1 MRLDEVP
8 PLERPRSEVPSL
20 GMIRR
25 AIDELLRLE
34 SQALA
39 PPSPLGGMTEA
50 LALGLVGD
58 DDSHLW
64 RRTQTAERRQERFAL
79 LLMAWGRLGTRARAV
94 IYAKVSPRG
103 YRANVVEIRGG
114 ECGDLVHW
122 QRDGYDVIGNAD
134 APGYVRMKGAEP
146 IFPTNAE
153 IAQALGLS
161 TDQVR
166 RAVSRAYAVFRVWL
180 TDPEEDETA

>member
-1 MRLDEVP
+1 MNFIQVGTF
-8 PLERPRSEVPSL
+8 RPN
-20 GMIRR
+20 
-25 AIDELLRLE
+25 AF
-34 SQALA
+34 
-39 PPSPLGGMTEA
+39 
-50 LALGLVGD
+50 GL
-58 DDSHLW
+58 
-64 RRTQTAERRQERFAL
+64 
-79 LLMAWGRLGTRARAV
+79 
-94 IYAKVSPRG
+94 
-103 YRANVVEIRGG
+103 
-114 ECGDLVHW
+114 
-122 QRDGYDVIGNAD
+122 YDVIGNAD